1 MEEEPGNGSLEALC
15 RELRQR
21 IAALPEVRHPGAT
34 PPHAIDSVYT
44 HRLPLEDDFRDFLR
58 LGLQWEKVSVE
69 QAQGLEEKIE
79 ELAREVVGAHD

>member
-21 IAALPEVRHPGAT
+21 VLALPEVCHPAASLHAT
-34 PPHAIDSVYT
+34 DSVYT

-58 LGLQWEKVSVE
+58 LGLRWEKVSVE